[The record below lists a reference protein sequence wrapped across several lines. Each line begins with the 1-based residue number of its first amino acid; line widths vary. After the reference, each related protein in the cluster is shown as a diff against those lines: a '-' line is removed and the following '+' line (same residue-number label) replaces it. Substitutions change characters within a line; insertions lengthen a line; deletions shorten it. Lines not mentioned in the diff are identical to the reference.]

1 MRTDDGHVERGG
13 LSVERGSLS
22 MVGRHATWRALLLVS
37 LLFTAGCEGRTA
49 AAETPDDRVLAAARA
64 VARPVA
70 KAADSTFATLV
81 GRLSEPGGYFDTDNL
96 ISNEASYLHVMGA
109 LRERGVQG
117 GAFIG
122 VGPDQSFSY
131 IAQIRPSIAFMVDI
145 RRDNLLQHLMF
156 KALFQLSDTRIEYL
170 SLLFGKAAPAEARA
184 WTERSIEELVAA
196 VESAPVVAEEEEAV
210 RSAVME
216 AVVGFGVPLDERDL
230 EMINFIHASFVRAGV
245 RLEFTSHNRGAN
257 RGYPS
262 YQELLFAT
270 DLTGRQA
277 NYLVREED
285 YRFLRSMQ
293 ERGLIVPVVG
303 NLAGD
308 HALAEI
314 GRVVAE
320 RGEVVSAF
328 YTSNVE
334 FYLMGDGTFPRF
346 AATTSAL
353 PRNERSVIIRSVFR
367 RRLPQ
372 SVPGYMST
380 QLLQPLDRFA
390 AEYAAGGFRSYMDVV
405 TKGALELR

>member
-1 MRTDDGHVERGG
+1 
-13 LSVERGSLS
+13 
-22 MVGRHATWRALLLVS
+22 MVGGEPAWRALLLVA
-37 LLFTAGCEGRTA
+37 LLLTSGCEGRTA
-49 AAETPDDRVLAAARA
+49 AAETPDDRVLAAAARA
-64 VARPVA
+64 VARPDDR
-70 KAADSTFATLV
+70 AADTAFAALV
-81 GRLSEPGGYFDTDNL
+81 ERLSEPGGYFDTDNL

-117 GAFIG
+117 GAYIG
-122 VGPDQSFSY
+122 VGPDQNFSY

-145 RRDNLLQHLMF
+145 RRDNLLQHLLF

-170 SLLFGKAAPAEARA
+170 SLLFGKAAPADSRA
-184 WTERSIEELVAA
+184 WTDRSIEELVAG
-196 VESAPVVAEEEEAV
+196 VDSAPAVAEEEEAA

-216 AVVGFGVPLDERDL
+216 TVVDFGVPLDERDL
-230 EMINFIHASFVRAGV
+230 EMIDFIHASFVRAGV
-245 RLEFTSHNRGAN
+245 RLEFTSHNRGPS

-262 YQELLFAT
+262 YEEILFET

-285 YRFLRSMQ
+285 YQFLRSMQ

-308 HALAEI
+308 HALAEV

-334 FYLMGDGTFPRF
+334 FYLMGDGTFSRF

-390 AEYAAGGFRSYMDVV
+390 AEHAAGGFRSYMDVV
-405 TKGALELR
+405 TKGALEMR